1 MNIQCNSCQ
10 KNFLVPDN
18 AITAKGRLVQCSSC
32 GNKWTQY
39 PPKNT
44 QNEEKIETAQKMQT
58 TKKIKTIKQ
67 PKKPKKNK
75 KNIDTY
81 STEYL
86 QKKHGIRIIDPSS
99 LKVDENKK
107 VNKKNKSKN
116 IFGFYSYLLILGI
129 FILSLFGI
137 LNLTKEILILNFPF
151 LEIYILNL
159 YETLDNIKL
168 TFQDIINN

>member
-44 QNEEKIETAQKMQT
+44 QNEKKIETAQEMQT
-58 TKKIKTIKQ
+58 TKKIKTTKQ

-75 KNIDTY
+75 K
-81 STEYL
+81 
-86 QKKHGIRIIDPSS
+86 
-99 LKVDENKK
+99 
-107 VNKKNKSKN
+107 KNR
-116 IFGFYSYLLILGI
+116 
-129 FILSLFGI
+129 
-137 LNLTKEILILNFPF
+137 
-151 LEIYILNL
+151 YILNRVFAKKTR
-159 YETLDNIKL
+159 Y
-168 TFQDIINN
+168 QNN